1 MIQYSREELLECRD
15 NAYRYSQQQ
24 IFQMK
29 MGLLMRKPPTPPKKR
44 YQEQG
49 TSPYFTIDGCCMFGP
64 EHLPIEKPPTL
75 PSKQQ
80 RDRDKE
86 SSAFTTIGGDC
97 VHRDVLRLQQCLEL
111 PTGEKNDKYTDVL
124 FIAIDFENVL
134 RIEPD
139 FLEPDLRCQFGI
151 SIFDTRDEHPTLKTY
166 NYITG
171 LDEAYHT
178 RAGDRYLFGDSTV
191 TEQWLFPGIL
201 ESFMDRD
208 RNIVIVGHGM
218 NMADMRVLDFLEID
232 LKTSVVGI
240 FDTFDMCPLVLGP
253 G

>member
-1 MIQYSREELLECRD
+1 MRI
-15 NAYRYSQQQ
+15 
-24 IFQMK
+24 
-29 MGLLMRKPPTPPKKR
+29 GLPTRKPPTPPKKR

-49 TSPYFTIDGCCMFGP
+49 TSPYLTIDGCCMFGP
-64 EHLPIEKPPTL
+64 GHLPIEKPPTPPTL
-75 PSKQQ
+75 PSKQR
-80 RDRDKE
+80 RDRE
-86 SSAFTTIGGDC
+86 SFEFTTMEGYC
-97 VHRDVLRLQQCLEL
+97 VHRDVLRLQQCLGL
-111 PTGEKNDKYTDVL
+111 PTGEGNDKYTDVL

-134 RIEPD
+134 RIVPD
-139 FLEPDLRCQFGI
+139 FMEPDLRCQFGI
-151 SIFDTRDEHPTLKTY
+151 SIFDTRDEHPALKTY

-171 LDEAYHT
+171 LDEAYHS
-178 RAGDRYLFGDSTV
+178 RAGDRYLFGDSTL

-218 NMADMRVLDFLEID
+218 DMADMRVLEFLEID

-240 FDTFDMCPLVLGP
+240 FDTFDLCPLVLGP